1 MLAGMEISTPHIP
14 LTPAVFYI
22 LLALASGEKHGYEIM
37 KQVRQDSQDQVKMGT
52 GTLYGSL
59 KRMLADGLIGE
70 AGDRPDPA
78 LDDERRRYY
87 RLTEL
92 GRQALNAELRRYT
105 EVVSLAGRRQLL
117 PRPTVEFG

>member
-1 MLAGMEISTPHIP
+1 MKTDEPRIP

-22 LLALASGEKHGYEIM
+22 LLALAGGEKHGYQIM
-37 KQVRQDSQDQVKMGT
+37 KQVRRDSQSQVKMGT

-59 KRMLADGLIGE
+59 KRMLADGLIEE

-87 RLTEL
+87 RLTGWGRRAFTTEL
-92 GRQALNAELRRYT
+92 HRYA
-105 EVVSLAGRRQLL
+105 EVVSLAQRRRLL
-117 PRPTVEFG
+117 PKLSVEGAP

>member
-1 MLAGMEISTPHIP
+1 METTRPLTP

-22 LLALASGEKHGYEIM
+22 LLALASEERHGYEIM
-37 KQVRQDSQDQVKMGT
+37 KQVKHDSGGQVKMGT

-59 KRMLADGLIGE
+59 KRMLADGLIEE

-87 RLTEL
+87 RLTAR
-92 GRQALNAELRRYT
+92 GRQALNAELRRYAK
-105 EVVSLAGRRQLL
+105 VVSLAQQRRLL
-117 PRPTVEFG
+117 PRLTLEPGP